1 MKMKTRLLL
10 SFLALLALSSSRAN
24 IQPEQ
29 SYFKFTTSNGLIVAV
44 YNEKTGGID
53 YVYPHIF
60 TNTDSSHYV
69 HPFIGNIKLKSAEK
83 PLRTVYVKNTHVI
96 SAEFKDFTVYYTA
109 SFQQHDKVFYIAVR
123 GPKNIIENLEF
134 DAEMGA
140 GKQVSGIDHLENSLQ
155 DLPCLIEGNAVTGSV
170 LKQYKGEIYEKYFL
184 YSFTDSRHKDRDIV
198 TKAIKNIRSSPGS
211 YIDTEVKYMRKL
223 IDHCKY
229 PPTLSVKE
237 RSLLEQSI
245 TMLKMSQVSEY
256 EIFPNSPGQIMASLR
271 PGLWHTAWVRD
282 AAFAIQAMTRLG
294 MYHEARKGLEFML
307 KAPANKYKHYIYKD
321 GKDYGPGMDY
331 QVSLTRYFG
340 DGSEECD
347 TNNDGPNIEYD
358 DFGLFLIAYID
369 YVNRSA
375 DWAFYNK
382 WNDIATHKIAD
393 VIIHCMESN
402 HLIKADSGPWEHHLA
417 LTKQYTFTSGVCA
430 RGLELLSDAQKR
442 QGLPY
447 EKYKEAA
454 GKIKQAI
461 LDHMLVDHKYLKGN
475 AGDMNITDHEYWDGG
490 SFELFA
496 NGLITDT
503 NLFKSHM
510 DAYDKRLRIKGERPG
525 YIRLE
530 SGDPYENQE
539 WVFINLRIAYAHVQ
553 SGNKKAAKPLIDY
566 ITAQAAANHNTIPEM
581 ISNRPQMEKVPAE
594 KRDIEIWC
602 NCVRDKGDM
611 YIGMIPMVGYG
622 SGAYTLALLSYYGL
636 N

>member
-10 SFLALLALSSSRAN
+10 SILVLLAFSYARAN
-24 IQPEQ
+24 NQPEQ
-29 SYFKFTTSNGLIVAV
+29 SYFKFTTSNGLIVSV

-83 PLRTVYVKNTHVI
+83 PIRTVYEQHTHVI
-96 SAEFKDFTVYYTA
+96 SAAFKDFTVYYTA
-109 SFQQHDKVFYIAVR
+109 SFQQHDKVFYIVVR
-123 GPKNIIENLEF
+123 GPKNKIENLEF

-155 DLPCLIEGNAVTGSV
+155 DLPCLIEGDAIAGTI
-170 LKQYKGEIYEKYFL
+170 LKQYKGDIYEKYFL
-184 YSFTDSRHKDRDIV
+184 YSFTDALHKDRNIIN
-198 TKAIKNIRSSPGS
+198 KAIESIRSSPGS
-211 YIDTEVKYMRKL
+211 LIDTEVKYMRKL
-223 IDHCKY
+223 IDNCRY
-229 PPTLSVKE
+229 PPTLSAKE
-237 RSLLEQSI
+237 RNTLEQSVSI
-245 TMLKMSQVSEY
+245 LKMSQVSEY

-294 MYHEARKGLEFML
+294 MYHEAGKGLEFML

-331 QVSLTRYFG
+331 QISLTRYFG

-375 DWAFYNK
+375 DWAFYK
-382 WNDIATHKIAD
+382 QWNDIVAHKVAD

-430 RGLELLSDAQKR
+430 RGLALFSEAQKR

-447 EKYKEAA
+447 QKYKEAA
-454 GKIKQAI
+454 DKIKQAI
-461 LDHMLVDHKYLKGN
+461 LDHMLVDQKYLKGN

-510 DAYDKRLRIKGERPG
+510 EAYDKRLRIKGARPG

-539 WVFINLRIAYAHVQ
+539 WLFINLRIAYAHVR

-566 ITAQAAANHNTIPEM
+566 ITEQAAANHNTIPEM
-581 ISNRPQMEKVPAE
+581 ISNKSQMEKVPAE
-594 KRDIEIWC
+594 KHDIEIWC
-602 NCVRDKGDM
+602 NCIRDKGDM

>member
-1 MKMKTRLLL
+1 MKTGLLL
-10 SFLALLALSSSRAN
+10 SILALLALSYSNAN
-24 IQPEQ
+24 NLPEQ

-44 YNEKTGGID
+44 YNEKTAGID

-83 PLRTVYVKNTHVI
+83 PLRAMYVQNTHVI
-96 SAEFKDFTVYYTA
+96 SAEFKDFTIYYTA
-109 SFQQHDKVFYIAVR
+109 SFQQHDKVFYIVVR
-123 GPKNIIENLEF
+123 GPKSKIENLHF

-140 GKQVSGIDHLENSLQ
+140 GKQVSGIDHLENSMQ
-155 DLPCLIEGNAVTGSV
+155 DLPCLIAGNAITGSI
-170 LKQYKGEIYEKYFL
+170 LKPYKGDIYEKYFL
-184 YSFTDSRHKDRDIV
+184 YSFTDSLHKDRDIV
-198 TKAIKNIRSSPGS
+198 TKAVENIRSSPGS
-211 YIDTEVKYMRKL
+211 YIDTEIKYMRKL
-223 IDHCKY
+223 IEQCKY
-229 PPTLSVKE
+229 PPTLTAKE
-237 RSLLEQSI
+237 RNLLEQSI
-245 TMLKMSQVSEY
+245 TMLKMSQVSDY

-321 GKDYGPGMDY
+321 GKEYGPGMDY
-331 QVSLTRYFG
+331 QISLTRYFG

-375 DWAFYNK
+375 DWAFYKK
-382 WNDIATHKIAD
+382 WNEIAAHKVAD

-430 RGLELLSDAQKR
+430 RGLELFSDAQKR

-454 GKIKQAI
+454 GK
-461 LDHMLVDHKYLKGN
+461 
-475 AGDMNITDHEYWDGG
+475 
-490 SFELFA
+490 
-496 NGLITDT
+496 
-503 NLFKSHM
+503 
-510 DAYDKRLRIKGERPG
+510 
-525 YIRLE
+525 
-530 SGDPYENQE
+530 
-539 WVFINLRIAYAHVQ
+539 
-553 SGNKKAAKPLIDY
+553 
-566 ITAQAAANHNTIPEM
+566 
-581 ISNRPQMEKVPAE
+581 
-594 KRDIEIWC
+594 
-602 NCVRDKGDM
+602 
-611 YIGMIPMVGYG
+611 
-622 SGAYTLALLSYYGL
+622 
-636 N
+636 